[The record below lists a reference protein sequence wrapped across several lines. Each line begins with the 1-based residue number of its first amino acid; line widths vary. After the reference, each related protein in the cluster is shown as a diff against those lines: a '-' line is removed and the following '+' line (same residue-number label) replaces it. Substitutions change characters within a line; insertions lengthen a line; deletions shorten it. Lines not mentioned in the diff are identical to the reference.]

1 MTLKLITRLTPLV
14 VGKFIYSQI
23 HDWSG
28 NGGGKLP
35 YQYRTKKYKNRQK
48 NSKNFGNLGKMKN
61 LKFEKRIYERN
72 K

>member
-28 NGGGKLP
+28 NDGGKLP
-35 YQYRTKKYKNRQK
+35 YQYRTKTVRK
-48 NSKNFGNLGKMKN
+48 NSKNFGNFG
-61 LKFEKRIYERN
+61 KFEKNGIPGKN
-72 K
+72 DL

>member
-28 NGGGKLP
+28 NDGGKLP
-35 YQYRTKKYKNRQK
+35 YQYRTKTVRK
-48 NSKNFGNLGKMKN
+48 NSKNFGNLGKFGKN
-61 LKFEKRIYERN
+61 GKSEI
-72 K
+72 